1 MGCSACMK
9 KENQIEMVNGSLP
22 EESINKETF
31 NLADEELEKTL
42 NNDNYL
48 RKESVDTENL
58 AADQERG
65 DEIFDFFNELRQSP
79 HNFLEE
85 AKIYDLTDIITSAE
99 DYTSSKKI
107 NVLIK
112 NPFFNLFLDMYVKK
126 TPYSKE
132 DILNGLENNNQLKNY
147 TKFLYY
153 SESPI
158 DKPNEC
164 VWNLLKNNKEI
175 ALKEIL
181 YKKSDYFIVSTIS
194 LYESKKIIT
203 YFLFLKKI

>member
-9 KENQIEMVNGSLP
+9 KQNEIEMVNGSLP
-22 EESINKETF
+22 EESTNKEGF
-31 NLADEELEKTL
+31 ILDEGLEKTL
-42 NNDNYL
+42 NNDTYL
-48 RKESVDTENL
+48 RKESADTENL
-58 AADQERG
+58 EADQERS
-65 DEIFDFFNELRQSP
+65 DEIFDFFNELRQFP

-99 DYTSSKKI
+99 NYISSKKI

-112 NPFFNLFLDMYVKK
+112 NPFFNLFLNIYVKK

-132 DILNGLENNNQLKNY
+132 DILNGLENNNQLNNY
-147 TKFLYY
+147 KKFLYY

-181 YKKSDYFIVSTIS
+181 YKKSDYFMVSAIS
-194 LYESKKIIT
+194 LNESNKILA
-203 YFLFLKKI
+203 YFLFFKKL